1 MPTLKHSRGRKSAHA
16 LLAGLF
22 RELFQTEHSAKA
34 HPRREARHL
43 GDTPPSQALR
53 AVSEHA
59 AVVLSELPTIARANQ
74 LPVSRAGLSL
84 GALLSFVRET
94 VADRLV
100 ESERAYRGTLL
111 GMRHG
116 IDLVKMIRM
125 VADHNGL
132 VEIGGFCT
140 RWLEQREPLVAKVEQ
155 ALSWFAHHPTAA
167 SHAAHKLPERE
178 RASGGQGSPVT
189 A

>member
-1 MPTLKHSRGRKSAHA
+1 MRRMPSRKKRNRRDKSAHE

-22 RELFQTEHSAKA
+22 RELFQTEHSAKV

-43 GDTPPSQALR
+43 GDTPPAAALR

-59 AVVLSELPTIARANQ
+59 AVILGQLPPLAAANQ

-84 GALLSFVRET
+84 GALFSLVRET

-100 ESERAYRGTLL
+100 ESERSYRGTLL

-116 IDLVKMIRM
+116 VDLVKMIRM

-132 VEIGGFCT
+132 VEIAGFCT

-155 ALSWFAHHPTAA
+155 QLSWFAHHPDAA
-167 SHAAHKLPERE
+167 SHANSRIPTPQPA
-178 RASGGQGSPVT
+178 
-189 A
+189 